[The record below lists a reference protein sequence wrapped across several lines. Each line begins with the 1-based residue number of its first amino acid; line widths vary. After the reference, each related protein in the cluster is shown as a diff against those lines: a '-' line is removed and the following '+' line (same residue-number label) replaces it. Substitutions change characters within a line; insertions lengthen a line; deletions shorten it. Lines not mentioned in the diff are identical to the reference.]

1 MQRLGSNEVTGSLFE
16 RGKHVV
22 AWFCIGVIGIISL
35 LPGAEVAPLR
45 TSIGGHSEHL
55 LAYAVTTLI
64 TAIAYLDQSR
74 FKIGGSLIL
83 YAAALE
89 FLQRYSPGRLS
100 RLEDLTF
107 STAGILLGLAIVH
120 LVQQVRSRQ
129 ASGGRSPTG
138 T

>member
-1 MQRLGSNEVTGSLFE
+1 MTGSLFE

-22 AWFCIGVIGIISL
+22 AWFCIGVIGIFSL

-55 LAYAVTTLI
+55 LAYAVTSLI
-64 TAIAYLDQSR
+64 TGIAYLDQSR
-74 FKIGGSLIL
+74 SKIGGCLIL

-89 FLQRYSPGRLS
+89 FLQRFSPGRLS
-100 RLEDLTF
+100 SLEDLTF
-107 STAGILLGLAIVH
+107 STAGIMLGLTIAH
-120 LVQQVRSRQ
+120 LLQQVRSRQ

>member
-1 MQRLGSNEVTGSLFE
+1 MQTLGSNEVTGSLFE
-16 RGKHVV
+16 RGKRVT

-35 LPGAEVAPLR
+35 LPAAEVAPVR
-45 TSIGGHSEHL
+45 TSIGGHGEHL
-55 LAYAVTTLI
+55 LTYAVTTLI
-64 TAIAYLDQSR
+64 TVLAYLDQSR
-74 FKIGGSLIL
+74 AKIGGSLIL

-100 RLEDLTF
+100 SLEDLAF
-107 STAGILLGLAIVH
+107 GTAGIILGLAIVH
-120 LVQQVRSRQ
+120 LIQQVRSRQ